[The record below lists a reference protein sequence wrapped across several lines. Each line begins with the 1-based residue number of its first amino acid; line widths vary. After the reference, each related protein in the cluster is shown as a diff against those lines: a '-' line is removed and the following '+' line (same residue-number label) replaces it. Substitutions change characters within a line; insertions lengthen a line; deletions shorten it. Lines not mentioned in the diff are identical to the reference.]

1 MQNQKKRPRGLK
13 INAGMT
19 LVELLIA
26 LVLGVTLAA
35 GVTQIYVGSST
46 TERSQE
52 ARLRMQE
59 GGRFGINF
67 LSQEI
72 RMAGYFGC
80 LSSIAGTSANSMLV
94 PELTLPAHFQPE
106 WGIQG
111 WEADGTLPG
120 ETSNSTLNVAQVA
133 TSTSEWDTGDDNIV
147 MPVFDAVPN
156 SDIVRVWGGTGAAGK
171 VIAFFLGP
179 DGMPAITVEANGG
192 IGANDFLLISDCV
205 RVDIAQ
211 ACSVTQP
218 TPTSSQIFLGESA
231 DDCLPGNLLGPF
243 TSNTESDAPA
253 EVIRLQGTIF
263 YVGKRGGLAGNPP
276 ALFRAQLDA
285 EGNLATAEELIEGVE
300 SMQILYGVNS
310 NEDSRRTADAYLT
323 ADVVTQW
330 QNVVSVRI
338 TLLMQSIDDGIVPQ
352 PQGYS
357 FNGVVYDGG
366 DTGGSLPADR
376 RVRRI
381 FTTTISLRNRAL
393 GV

>member
-26 LVLGVTLAA
+26 LVLGMTLAA

-80 LSSIAGTSANSMLV
+80 LSSIEGASANNLLKGPSM
-94 PELTLPAHFQPE
+94 PIHFQPE

-111 WEADGTLPG
+111 WEAAGTSPG
-120 ETSNSTLNVAQVA
+120 VVNDSTLNVAQVA
-133 TSTSEWDTGDDNIV
+133 TSPSEWSTGDSNIV
-147 MPVFDAVPN
+147 MPVFNAVPN

-179 DGMPAITVEANGG
+179 DGMPAITVEANAG
-192 IGANDFLLISDCV
+192 IGANDFLLISDCE

-211 ACSVTQP
+211 ACAVEA
-218 TPTSSQIFLGESA
+218 G
-231 DDCLPGNLLGPF
+231 PGN
-243 TSNTESDAPA
+243 TSILSLSIGCVPGNFPGVLITSITKPEAPA

-300 SMQILYGVNS
+300 SMQILYGVNN
-310 NEDSRRTADAYLT
+310 NEDARRTADTYLT
-323 ADVVTQW
+323 ADSVAQW

-357 FNGVVYDGG
+357 FNGVVYDGVG
-366 DTGGSLPADR
+366 SGGSLPADR

>member
-26 LVLGVTLAA
+26 LVLGMTLAA
-35 GVTQIYVGSST
+35 GVTQIYVGSSA

-80 LSSIAGTSANSMLV
+80 LSSIEGTSANSLLNTDLSMPL
-94 PELTLPAHFQPE
+94 HFQPE

-111 WEADGTLPG
+111 WEAAGTSPG
-120 ETSNSTLNVAQVA
+120 VVNDSTLNVAQVA
-133 TSTSEWDTGDDNIV
+133 TSPSEWSTGDSNIV
-147 MPVFDAVPN
+147 MPVFNAVPN
-156 SDIVRVWGGTGAAGK
+156 SDIVRVWGGTGAAGN
-171 VIAFFLGP
+171 VIGIAQGP
-179 DGMPAITVEANGG
+179 EPTITVEANEG
-192 IGANDFLLISDCV
+192 IGANDFLLISDCE

-211 ACSVTQP
+211 ACAVEAGQGT
-218 TPTSSQIFLGESA
+218 TSILSLSSG
-231 DDCLPGNLLGPF
+231 CVPGNFVGALI
-243 TSNTESDAPA
+243 TSITDTAAPA
-253 EVIRLQGTIF
+253 KVIRLQGTIF
-263 YVGKRGGLAGNPP
+263 YVGKRGDSAENPP
-276 ALFRAQLDA
+276 ALFRAQLDSN
-285 EGNLATAEELIEGVE
+285 GTLATAEELIEGVE
-300 SMQILYGVNS
+300 SMQILYGVNN
-310 NEDSRRTADAYLT
+310 NEDARRTADTYLT
-323 ADVVTQW
+323 ADSVTQW

-366 DTGGSLPADR
+366 ELEGGGSLPEDR